1 VIFSTFVSGPS
12 IAAVE
17 GQNATIAFNY
27 AGNEFVG
34 SVYPGINND
43 QRYSTNLTGGNVQQ
57 FGAPIPNGF
66 AGEVVVAASLGQ
78 AGFAAGRGRP
88 VSACKV

>member
-17 GQNATIAFNY
+17 GQNATIAFSY
-27 AGNEFVG
+27 TGNEFVG